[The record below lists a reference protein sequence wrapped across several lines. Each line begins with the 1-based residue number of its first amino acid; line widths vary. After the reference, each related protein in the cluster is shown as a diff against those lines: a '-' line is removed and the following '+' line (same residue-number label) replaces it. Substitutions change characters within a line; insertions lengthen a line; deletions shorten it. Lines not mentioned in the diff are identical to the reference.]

1 MRRRIAIV
9 AVALL
14 ASAPALGQA
23 AHADGAAPR
32 AHRLHADQ
40 RVPSARLQ
48 AWGSGTM
55 RVVGRM
61 VVNGS
66 IPLRGTVVVV
76 DRAGDATVHLA
87 GDRVRVPRGR
97 HVRIRRATGI
107 LFVTGSDVTV
117 TVTGR
122 SLSFSVAG
130 NGRARLRGRGAY
142 ILNARAPHA
151 WDGRWVAV
159 APTRPRPHR
168 R

>member
-1 MRRRIAIV
+1 MTLLAAV
-9 AVALL
+9 PAVA
-14 ASAPALGQA
+14 QA
-23 AHADGAAPR
+23 THADPGALR
-32 AHRLHADQ
+32 ATSRPHADQ

-48 AWGSGTM
+48 TWGTGTM

-66 IPLRGTVVVV
+66 IPIRGTVIVV

-87 GDRVRVPRGR
+87 GNRVAVGRGR
-97 HVRIRRATGI
+97 RVRIRHASGI
-107 LFVTGSDVTV
+107 LFVTGSNVAV

-130 NGRARLRGRGAY
+130 NGRARFSGRGLY

-159 APTRPRPHR
+159 VPTRRRAHR